1 LTRVMSRR
9 IRVISSSVGVASARR
24 CSQRSRP
31 GHKTAPTA
39 ELKITIESLNAR
51 FRQTAWRRGHFP
63 TEQSALKVLYLV
75 IRSPIKNRANVTG
88 KTPGWKKALNAL
100 ALYYGDRIT
109 LN

>member
-1 LTRVMSRR
+1 LFTTKPPRSQDRPNRRAQDNDRVPERPVPSD
-9 IRVISSSVGVASARR
+9 SLAAR
-24 CSQRSRP
+24 
-31 GHKTAPTA
+31 A
-39 ELKITIESLNAR
+39 
-51 FRQTAWRRGHFP
+51 FP